1 MAGATI
7 LKGNPRKDI
16 SRTTVNEEHAG
27 RKEGKNWDQE
37 PVRTE
42 KHGKNSNLM
51 VSKAEKSKTEWGREL
66 KKLGMKNETKQTE
79 TGMTGEKKEET
90 TVTGKVR

>member
-1 MAGATI
+1 
-7 LKGNPRKDI
+7 
-16 SRTTVNEEHAG
+16 
-27 RKEGKNWDQE
+27 
-37 PVRTE
+37 
-42 KHGKNSNLM
+42 M

-79 TGMTGEKKEET
+79 TGMTGEKKEKT